1 MLYLSDMNTHF
12 EMILDGQHIP
22 IQFGEFSL
30 SLANI
35 NYDKLQVFLEDY
47 LRIMIESSY
56 YAHTLSISE
65 SSNWSHFKKHKKL
78 FKKAGISPDEI
89 SGETIQKIIHMM
101 ETPLYDFLD
110 SGYLTNAQLRIV
122 TQLILSE
129 FDSRLRCN
137 TFDWKDEYS
146 YLPDLFAYRELREH
160 LESILLRSDSQF
172 SQEVAEILAQKEISS
187 SIQIDRDGIVRTT
200 FHITDVLSFLLIDLV
215 KYLNSNKT
223 ILRCENPDCRR
234 LFYPKSN
241 KNKHYCQL
249 PHRDSKLTCAEIMHR
264 KPRDEFTELARKAR
278 GAQKGFVNNAING
291 SKYEIDIDSLNR
303 IYYQWQ
309 DDCNLQVEHFR
320 SIDDVEGF
328 KKWIRDTRLTA
339 KRLEELGIRIR
350 KPKPKNGR
358 G

>member
-22 IQFGEFSL
+22 IQFGEYSL
-30 SLANI
+30 SVANI
-35 NYDKLQVFLEDY
+35 DYDKLRVFLEDY
-47 LRIMIESSY
+47 LRIMIESFN
-56 YAHTLSISE
+56 YAHTLSVSE
-65 SSNWSHFKKHKKL
+65 INNWSHFKKHKEL
-78 FKKAGISPDEI
+78 FEKVGIYPDKI
-89 SGETIQKIIHMM
+89 SGETIQIIIHMM
-101 ETPLYDFLD
+101 EAPLYNLLN
-110 SGYLTNAQLRIV
+110 SGYLNNAQLRVV

-129 FDSRLRCN
+129 LDSRLRCD
-137 TFDWKDEYS
+137 TFNWKDEYS
-146 YLPDLFAYRELREH
+146 YLPDLFAYKDLREH

-172 SQEVAEILAQKEISS
+172 SQEIAEILAQKEISS
-187 SIQIDRDGIVRTT
+187 SIQIDRDGIARTT
-200 FHITDVLSFLLIDLV
+200 FHITDTLSFLLMDLV
-215 KYLNSNKT
+215 KYLNSNRT
-223 ILRCENPDCRR
+223 VLRCENPDCRR
-234 LFYPKSN
+234 LFYPKSS

-249 PHRDSKLTCAEIMHR
+249 PHKGSKLTCAEIMHR

-278 GAQKGFVNNAING
+278 GAQKGFVNNAVNG
-291 SKYEIDIDSLNR
+291 SKYEIDMDSLNR

-339 KRLEELGIRIR
+339 KRLEELGIRIC
-350 KPKPKNGR
+350 KPKPKKGR